1 MLEPKKPGETGD
13 GTSGLQ
19 SGTQQKTLKEGQ
31 QEGSTPES
39 TDTKQQQ
46 K

>member
-13 GTSGLQ
+13 GTSGAQ
-19 SGTQQKTLKEGQ
+19 SGTTQQKTLKEGT
-31 QEGSTPES
+31 EGTTTPP
-39 TDTKQQQ
+39 TDEKQ

>member
-13 GTSGLQ
+13 GTSGAQ
-19 SGTQQKTLKEGQ
+19 SDTTQQKLKEGAK
-31 QEGSTPES
+31 EGTAGS
-39 TDTKQQQ
+39 TDTEKQ